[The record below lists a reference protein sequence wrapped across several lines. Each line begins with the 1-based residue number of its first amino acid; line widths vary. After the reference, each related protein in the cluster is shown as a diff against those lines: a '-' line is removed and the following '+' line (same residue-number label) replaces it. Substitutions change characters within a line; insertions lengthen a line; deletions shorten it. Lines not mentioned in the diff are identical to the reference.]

1 MRTLIILKG
10 LPASG
15 KSTYAKDLLKKE
27 SGRFKRINRDDLRAM
42 LDDGAYSKVNEEF
55 VRNMQIELVRNAL
68 SSGFDVVLDNTH
80 LVQKTLMSIHNLA
93 AEVGDVKVIE
103 KSFNTSVEDC
113 IKRNEGR
120 QGSARVPE
128 KVIHDMAR
136 AAGLDRGRTLKDS
149 ETYYEPRPSARP
161 RVVTVDLPKAIMCD
175 LDGTLA
181 IIGDRSPYDA
191 SRCDEVDIPNEA
203 VIACVKAMYDD
214 DHTIIFMSGR
224 DSKYREQT
232 KRFIEKHCIQRDRQ
246 KMRYELHMRGEGD
259 TRNDAIVKR
268 ELYEA
273 NVLGK
278 FNVEFVLDDRNRVVD
293 EWRRMGIP
301 CFQVNPG
308 NF

>member
-1 MRTLIILKG
+1 
-10 LPASG
+10 
-15 KSTYAKDLLKKE
+15 
-27 SGRFKRINRDDLRAM
+27 M

-161 RVVTVDLPKAIMCD
+161 RVVPVDLPKAIMCD

-203 VIACVKAMYDD
+203 VIACVKAMYARGYE
-214 DHTIIFMSGR
+214 IVFMSGR

-232 KRFIEKHCIQRDRQ
+232 RVFIERHCYEYVDADFPDQGVKRVIIP
-246 KMRYELHMRGEGD
+246 YELHMRSEGD